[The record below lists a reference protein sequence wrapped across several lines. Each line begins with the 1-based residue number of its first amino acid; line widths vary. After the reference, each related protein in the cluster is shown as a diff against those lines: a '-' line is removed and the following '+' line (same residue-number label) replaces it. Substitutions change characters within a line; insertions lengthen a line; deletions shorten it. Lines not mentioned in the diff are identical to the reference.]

1 MEHAWKAIEKPD
13 TGEWA
18 DVLAGARDTRALDAD
33 AMAALP
39 EAVLE
44 AFRAYR
50 TCEFSTFARDGT
62 PVTWPTVAMFQ
73 ADEGRFVIGTSIG
86 LNRKALQV
94 RREPRVALLFSDPT
108 GSGQEDPPTVLV
120 QGIAECP
127 EELFARGPLV
137 RAYWREIYRH
147 QRTSRVMGLVMR
159 RLDWY
164 HIRLFIFIRPTRISW
179 WQTNDGAATANVVEV
194 SDVA

>member
-1 MEHAWKAIEKPD
+1 MEHARKASEGPVA
-13 TGEWA
+13 GEWA
-18 DVLAGARDTRALDAD
+18 DVLEGARDARALDAD

-39 EAVLE
+39 EAVLK

-62 PVTWPTVAMFQ
+62 PVTWPTIAMFQ

-108 GSGQEDPPTVLV
+108 GSGQADPPTVLV

-127 EELFARGPLV
+127 EELLARGPLV

-179 WQTNDGAATANVVEV
+179 WQTNVGAATPMVVAV